1 MVISDTF
8 PVHSRGPPFIA
19 FCLWLP
25 ALMSHWTEFANRGDI
40 RCCVAG
46 RDCSDSDPLP
56 ELHLQ
61 SLHHSYISCSL
72 PENMSTNM

>member
-1 MVISDTF
+1 MVILGIF
-8 PVHSRGPPFIA
+8 PVHARGPPFSP

-25 ALMSHWTEFANRGDI
+25 VLVSHYAEFANRGDI

-61 SLHHSYISCSL
+61 SLHHSYISCS
-72 PENMSTNM
+72 